1 MAISSVADVRARL
14 YAAQDE
20 GVYSY
25 RNGVAEFR
33 GMSVDETLI
42 EATAV
47 DALFPPDAPTRIDA
61 GGRIWRELAYIS
73 RGARPL
79 PISLLTRYGRLLEPK
94 RKAAIQLMERGVSA
108 SNAIRLAE
116 KHGDRAIDV
125 WQGLYDAAE
134 RRIIGDRPSYRSK
147 DGSARV
153 TPILLDVVTNDMGVP
168 CEGVVWFRAFI
179 EHEEGEEGE
188 DDYSYSSWGQEYRSF
203 DDAISALGLYVDVE

>member
-14 YAAQDE
+14 YAAQGE

-33 GMSVDETLI
+33 GMSVDDALI
-42 EATAV
+42 EATAI
-47 DALFPPDAPTRIDA
+47 DSLFPANASTRINA
-61 GGRIWRELAYIS
+61 GERIWRDLAYAS
-73 RGARPL
+73 RGVRPL
-79 PISLLTRYGRLLEPK
+79 PISALTRYGRLLEPE
-94 RKAAIQLMERGVSA
+94 RKAAIQLMDRGVSA
-108 SNAIRLAE
+108 SSAIRLAE
-116 KHGDRAIDV
+116 KHGGRAIEV

-134 RRIIGDRPSYRSK
+134 RRIIGNQPSYRSK
-147 DGSARV
+147 DGTARV